1 MNEQT
6 GLLGLARFRSA
17 GKYIA
22 ATCLLVAAGQCGREE
37 RETGIMDVN
46 GEGAAGDIA
55 DAEDAEEFTSS
66 SAADRNELEAC
77 ADSGVSGLLRSAMVA
92 QFQPSRAF
100 TSEISAGT
108 PTSSGLASPTKK
120 QSVARKLE
128 QRAFT
133 LLKDA
138 SFITQQRR
146 FAPAVSALAFYNE
159 FALGEFEAPDFVRAE
174 RLYNS
179 SAASNCSFALAR
191 LAFLKMQGRP
201 GIKINQALAEH
212 YRAVLATNAAAFE
225 LGAAGIS
232 GSSSL
237 SWIHILA
244 VNHHPSAQFCL
255 GICLYN
261 GIGTVKNKSAAYTW
275 CRKAALQNHPGA
287 MNMLGN
293 LFIEGHGTTKQ
304 PAAGLRWYI
313 RAAELKDAAAIY
325 NIGTLFERG
334 VAVEEDARQAFEW
347 YVRASVFGS
356 VNAQNVLGIFYE
368 QGIGVP
374 MCSKR
379 AVQYYKSAA
388 GNGHPHAMYNLARC
402 HHDGF
407 GVVRS
412 DSTAAMWFQQAAQQA
427 HVLSLLSAAVCHD
440 SGVGMP
446 DGKRVGASARDY
458 YWQACK
464 KGSAEAR
471 FRLVEVVALEM
482 LVAARP
488 LLAGRMI
495 PISTPKTR
503 TNDHT
508 NPSNILSSSAK
519 INSFT
524 RLDSSSYVGAAAE
537 CSSLQQFSSTNT
549 AAVDFISN
557 WHNSHS
563 ANAGALEG
571 FSLNKQPDRSSKN
584 TETEASRS
592 CSSSPSMYLRSHFA
606 GKSVESIMY
615 PSSRTQSV
623 GANSNKSIK
632 LESMHSASQEIQE
645 ALPNDTQTE
654 MSATTSIAHLP
665 TEILLHVLS
674 FLNPCNVLT
683 SSQVLRVLEVAGD
696 RGTLSQ
702 GLSRGDVLKGLNIER
717 VAVWIDGGDW
727 CRFCRGKSC
736 TVIKHHVM
744 RLKKK

>member
-17 GKYIA
+17 GKFIA
-22 ATCLLVAAGQCGREE
+22 ATCLLVAAGHCGREE
-37 RETGIMDVN
+37 RETDTSDAN

-55 DAEDAEEFTSS
+55 GTEDDEEVTSTS
-66 SAADRNELEAC
+66 TTD
-77 ADSGVSGLLRSAMVA
+77 DSEVETCTDVGVSGLLRSAMVA
-92 QFQPSRAF
+92 QFKPSRAF
-100 TSEISAGT
+100 TSEISAET
-108 PTSSGLASPTKK
+108 PASSGLSSPTMT
-120 QSVARKLE
+120 QSVTRKLE
-128 QRAFT
+128 QRAFA
-133 LLKDA
+133 LLMDA
-138 SFITQQRR
+138 SFITPQKR
-146 FAPAVSALAFYNE
+146 FAPAVSALAFYYE

-179 SAASNCSFALAR
+179 SATSNCSFALAR

-212 YRAVLATNAAAFE
+212 YRAVLATAAAAFE
-225 LGAAGIS
+225 LSNVDIS

-244 VNHHPSAQFCL
+244 ANHHPSAQFCL

-261 GIGTVKNKSAAYTW
+261 GIGTFKNKSAAYSW

-293 LFIEGHGTTKQ
+293 LYIEGHGTTKQ

-464 KGSAEAR
+464 KGSTEAR

-495 PISTPKTR
+495 PISVPETQTDNQ
-503 TNDHT
+503 TS
-508 NPSNILSSSAK
+508 PSNIPSSSAD

-524 RLDSSSYVGAAAE
+524 RLDSFTSVAAAAE

-549 AAVDFISN
+549 ADVDFISN
-557 WHNSHS
+557 WRNSNS
-563 ANAGALEG
+563 TYAGGLDG
-571 FSLNKQPDRSSKN
+571 FSLNKPPGRTNKN

-592 CSSSPSMYLRSHFA
+592 CSSSPSLYLRSHFA
-606 GKSVESIMY
+606 GKSIESIMY
-615 PSSRTQSV
+615 PTSRTQNFGV
-623 GANSNKSIK
+623 NSNKSIK
-632 LESMHSASQEIQE
+632 LESMHSTSQEIQE
-645 ALPNDTQTE
+645 EIPNDTGAE
-654 MSATTSIAHLP
+654 ISATTNITHLP
-665 TEILLHVLS
+665 TEILLHILS
-674 FLNPCNVLT
+674 FLNPCNVLS
-683 SSQVLRVLEVAGD
+683 SSQVLHMLEVAGD
-696 RGTLSQ
+696 RGTLNQ
-702 GLSRGDVLKGLNIER
+702 RLSRGDVLKGLNVER

-727 CRFCRGKSC
+727 CRFCRGRSC